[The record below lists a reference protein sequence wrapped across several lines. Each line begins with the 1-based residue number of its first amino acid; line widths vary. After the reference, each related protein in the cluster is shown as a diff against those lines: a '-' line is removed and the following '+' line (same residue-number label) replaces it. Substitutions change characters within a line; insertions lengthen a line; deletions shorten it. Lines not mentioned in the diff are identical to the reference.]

1 MSDDCY
7 RFQSFP
13 THVLM
18 LKPPQNGN
26 VDMVVLMLTPVKG
39 EAVAMT
45 TMYQA
50 DRIAFGP
57 VSLWLTNQ
65 VADLPLRSPSTV
77 RFYSLKRD

>member
-1 MSDDCY
+1 
-7 RFQSFP
+7 
-13 THVLM
+13 M

-57 VSLWLTNQ
+57 VSL
-65 VADLPLRSPSTV
+65 AR
-77 RFYSLKRD
+77 